1 MSFGLEVMDSEGREV
16 FAVGRK
22 YFVIVGEIYIAS
34 GSVSGGSTITHTRQ
48 IPNVLPEGEKV
59 FVIGSA
65 IAQPAFYRVN
75 GLTLTINP
83 PQSYAWQTGRTSYK
97 AVKLFYGYY
106 A

>member
-1 MSFGLEVMDSEGREV
+1 MSFGLEVMDSEGKEI

-22 YFVIVGEIYIAS
+22 YFVTVGEIYIPN
-34 GSVSGGSTITHTRQ
+34 GSVSGATTITHTRQ
-48 IPNVLPEGEKV
+48 LPNTLPEGEKV

-65 IAQPAFYRVN
+65 IAQPDFYRVG
-75 GLTLTINP
+75 GLTVTINP
-83 PQSYAWQTGRTSYK
+83 PQSYAWQTGRTSYR

>member
-1 MSFGLEVMDSEGREV
+1 MSFGLEIWDSEGKEV

-22 YFVIVGEIYIAS
+22 YFVIVGEIYIAN
-34 GSVSGGSTITHTRQ
+34 GSVSGSQTITHTRQ
-48 IPNVLPEGEKV
+48 LPNTLPAGEKV

-65 IAQPAFYRVN
+65 IAQPYFYSVD
-75 GLTLTINP
+75 GLTLRIDP
-83 PQSYAWQTGRTSYK
+83 PQSYAWQTGRTSYR